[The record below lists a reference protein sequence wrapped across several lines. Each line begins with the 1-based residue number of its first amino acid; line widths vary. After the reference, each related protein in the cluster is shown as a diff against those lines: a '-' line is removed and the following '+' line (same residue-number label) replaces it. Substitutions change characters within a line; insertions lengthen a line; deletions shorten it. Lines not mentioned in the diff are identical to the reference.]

1 VDRKSIFLALFI
13 FIIIIFSLY
22 FTFQENQ
29 VFPPETGV
37 ENEELAEEEL
47 ENVSFSIFDNQQ
59 EYQLKLKSEKVEN
72 YKNENRME
80 LSLVGAEV
88 YSLNSGELLYKL
100 RGDTGSYYSSENYLK
115 IRGNVMIEGQSY
127 QIKADELD
135 YYLNRNYLE
144 GKGSVEIIGSGF
156 NSKAETFNSNL
167 DLKNLELSGNN
178 QQARINF
185 DEFN

>member
-1 VDRKSIFLALFI
+1 
-13 FIIIIFSLY
+13 
-22 FTFQENQ
+22 
-29 VFPPETGV
+29 
-37 ENEELAEEEL
+37 
-47 ENVSFSIFDNQQ
+47 
-59 EYQLKLKSEKVEN
+59 
-72 YKNENRME
+72 
-80 LSLVGAEV
+80 
-88 YSLNSGELLYKL
+88 
-100 RGDTGSYYSSENYLK
+100 
-115 IRGNVMIEGQSY
+115 MIEGQSY